1 MLENFINKAKK
12 VTGIAAATAILGSS
26 PLEAKISNINTE
38 QTFNHE
44 EVISNQ
50 IENAKMYIYNK
61 VKELEAPLNEDFREK
76 LLENGFT
83 NIVIFPNED
92 DSSSVDIVFM
102 DYSEDIETTDPKT
115 GKILKGG
122 FLVKKTIYLEL
133 DDETVKN
140 KYELMDLMSGLISKV
155 LKNDLEK

>member
-50 IENAKMYIYNK
+50 IENVKMYIYNK
-61 VKELEAPLNEDFREK
+61 VKELEDTLNEDFREK
-76 LLENGFT
+76 LL
-83 NIVIFPNED
+83 
-92 DSSSVDIVFM
+92 
-102 DYSEDIETTDPKT
+102 
-115 GKILKGG
+115 
-122 FLVKKTIYLEL
+122 
-133 DDETVKN
+133 
-140 KYELMDLMSGLISKV
+140 
-155 LKNDLEK
+155 